1 MRPKVITLTVN
12 PVVDKNVTVAGIKPN
27 AKLRCTSPTYD
38 PGGGG
43 INISRALKNL
53 GGNSLCIYLAGGPNG
68 AHLKQL
74 LDERAID
81 QVMIPIKGWTRDYL
95 SVTDTTTNQKYRFG
109 IPGPNVEKK
118 EWEAILTAL
127 DTHLNEDDYLVA
139 SGKLSAGMPDDFYTI
154 VSDLAQKRKAKF
166 IVDTSEKALIESVK
180 SKLFML
186 KPSLGE
192 LSALSGIKTISVFEL
207 EPIAKKFLAA
217 HDCQVLVFSLGAQ
230 GAFLATANQMEYIPA
245 PTVHEKNTIGAGDS
259 MVAGMIMSLL
269 DHKSLS
275 DSVKYGVA
283 CGTSATMYEGTQ
295 LCNKKDAD
303 QLYQWLKRQK

>member
-1 MRPKVITLTVN
+1 MQPKVITLTVN
-12 PVVDKNVTVAGIKPN
+12 PVVDKNVSVNGISAN
-27 AKLRCTSPTYD
+27 TKLRCTSPTYD

-53 GGNSLCIYLAGGPNG
+53 GGNSLCIYFAGGPNG
-68 AHLKQL
+68 THLKQL
-74 LDERAID
+74 LDDRDID
-81 QVMIPIKGWTRDYL
+81 QIMIPIKGWTRDYL

-118 EWEAILTAL
+118 EWEAILMAL
-127 DTHLNEDDYLVA
+127 DKHLNENDYLVA
-139 SGKLSAGMPDDFYTI
+139 SGKLSSGMPDNFYTI

-180 SKLFML
+180 SQLFML

-192 LSALSGIKTISVFEL
+192 LSALCGIKNISVLEL
-207 EPIAKKFLAA
+207 ENIAKKFLAE
-217 HDCQVLVFSLGAQ
+217 HDCQVLVTSLGAK
-230 GAFLATANQMEYIPA
+230 GAFLATNNQMEYIAA

-269 DHKSLS
+269 DHKNLS

-295 LCNKKDAD
+295 LCNKQDAD
-303 QLYQWLKRQK
+303 KLYQWIKAQK